1 MGLGWKKWDSCG
13 RTGIL
18 VEKWVSIGRK
28 CVLLKKW
35 VSFRRNGSLWLANVA
50 NRKCVS
56 DLFTA

>member
-1 MGLGWKKWDSCG
+1 MGFLWKKWDSCG

-50 NRKCVS
+50 N
-56 DLFTA
+56 DNL